1 MEDNQKN
8 RFLPN
13 SSKEALE
20 IHSEAT
26 LTDLQ
31 HYIAALCKE
40 KGWDK
45 NSHLEIFLLLSEEV
59 GELANAIR
67 RHTNLHKRAED
78 GTTKEATRALLA
90 SELVDVLNY
99 ILDLANY
106 FEIDLQKAF
115 IEKNKDNERRNWQA

>member
-1 MEDNQKN
+1 MKDNKKN
-8 RFLPN
+8 RFSPN
-13 SSKEALE
+13 PSKEALA
-20 IHSEAT
+20 IHSGAT

-67 RHTNLHKRAED
+67 KHTQLHKRAED
-78 GTTKEATRALLA
+78 DSQEETTRRLLA

-115 IEKNKDNERRNWQA
+115 IEKNKDNEKRTWQF

>member
-1 MEDNQKN
+1 LKDNKKN
-8 RFLPN
+8 RFSPN
-13 SSKEALE
+13 PSKESLA

-67 RHTNLHKRAED
+67 KHTQLHKRAED
-78 GTTKEATRALLA
+78 DSQEETTRRLLA

-115 IEKNKDNERRNWQA
+115 IEKNKDNEKRTWQF